1 MNAKLFC
8 FLFCC
13 IESLIFFSSSKNH
26 NSLEGHSEYIKVL
39 FWQHSD
45 RKKEKDVL
53 RSDPSVRRP
62 ILSDHS
68 VKRLILSKPDC
79 VETRSDVWLRHLA
92 KRRLTT
98 DDERRFRTTKTCETR
113 ISSLIRRTDRILTIL
128 RKVSGR
134 QSVRVV
140 RNCWWESSNSPTSL
154 SSMPTLVCSTTKWG
168 LMSFGLR
175 RRRLRRTGP
184 IWGTARGTVPA
195 PQAGEQTRLPVSE
208 I

>member
-1 MNAKLFC
+1 MQNYFVFSSVVSSHWYFFLLQKITIRWKDTRNISKFC
-8 FLFCC
+8 FDNTA
-13 IESLIFFSSSKNH
+13 I
-26 NSLEGHSEYIKVL
+26 G
-39 FWQHSD
+39 
-45 RKKEKDVL
+45 RKKKDVL
-53 RSDPSVRRP
+53 RSDPSVGRP
-62 ILSDHS
+62 ILSDRF

-140 RNCWWESSNSPTSL
+140 RNCWWESSNSPMSL